1 MSVEVLLTVA
11 RRLGIVITQAPA
23 DSEVFECW
31 ADRVALARVY
41 ARRGDRKRLARAVD
55 EANRYA
61 VA

>member
-11 RRLGIVITQAPA
+11 GRLGIVITHAPV
-23 DSEVFECW
+23 DSQVFECW
-31 ADRVALARVY
+31 AHRVELAQAY